1 MYINDDLANKLKEKF
16 NPEGSNLR
24 LAQMRM
30 LKMLKFIDKICEEYK
45 ITYWLDG
52 GTLLGAIRHKGYIPW
67 DDDTDICMPLKDAEK
82 FKRIMLEKYDNLD
95 YVLQCKET
103 DKGYFGSWYVLRD
116 KKSEYIQDSE
126 LHKKRMYRGL
136 QVDIFIAED
145 KVIEP
150 LWRFTLLYQK
160 VIDKILFKTKSL
172 KKASFF
178 ATPLYHFM
186 HSIMLPLFR
195 LISRKNSYY
204 KMPYGSIWNYRLEK
218 KTIYP
223 LVKYAF
229 EDSNFYIPNDFNNYL
244 KREFGNWEEI
254 PHNIWTHQADIR
266 LL

>member
-1 MYINDDLANKLKEKF
+1 
-16 NPEGSNLR
+16 
-24 LAQMRM
+24 
-30 LKMLKFIDKICEEYK
+30 
-45 ITYWLDG
+45 
-52 GTLLGAIRHKGYIPW
+52 
-67 DDDTDICMPLKDAEK
+67 
-82 FKRIMLEKYDNLD
+82 
-95 YVLQCKET
+95 
-103 DKGYFGSWYVLRD
+103 
-116 KKSEYIQDSE
+116 
-126 LHKKRMYRGL
+126 MYRGL